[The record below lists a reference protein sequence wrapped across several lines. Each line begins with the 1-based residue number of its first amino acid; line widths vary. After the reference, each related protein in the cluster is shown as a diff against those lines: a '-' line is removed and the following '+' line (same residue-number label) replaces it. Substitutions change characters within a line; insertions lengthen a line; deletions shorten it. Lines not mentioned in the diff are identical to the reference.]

1 VQVGQFVYG
10 KTGVSRFDWTDPYH
24 LAVTLSWPHF
34 IFLLLGTYLIV
45 NTLFGVLYAMVPG
58 SVTNARPGSIGDA
71 FFFSLE
77 TLATVG
83 YGEMYPGSL
92 YGHLVASAEV
102 VTGLGF
108 TAIMT
113 GLVFV
118 RFSRP
123 RAKFVIA
130 DTLIVCQHNGV
141 PTLMARL
148 GNGRVAALADAVA
161 RLNVLLAETTAEG
174 RIFRRV
180 QELPLLRS
188 RLPLFPL
195 TWTLMHVM
203 DEKSPL
209 HGMDAAKLIAAEANM
224 FLTIEARDPTLATI
238 VHEMRTYGPHEVMF
252 GMRFADVIEFGE
264 DGVPIADMARIS
276 VLEPDTG
283 IDRIEPGWSEREPEG
298 AAN

>member
-1 VQVGQFVYG
+1 VGQFVYG
-10 KTGVSRFDWTDPYH
+10 KTGVARFDWTDPYH
-24 LAVTLSWPHF
+24 LAVTLSWTHF
-34 IFLLLGTYLIV
+34 IAFLLGTYLIV
-45 NTLFGVLYAMVPG
+45 NALFGVLYAIVPG
-58 SVTNARPGSIGDA
+58 SVVNARPGSIGDA

-102 VTGLGF
+102 MTGLGF

-123 RAKFVIA
+123 RSKFVIA
-130 DTLIVCQHNGV
+130 DKLVVCQHNGI
-141 PTLMARL
+141 PTLMGRL
-148 GNGRVAALADAVA
+148 GNGRVAALADAYA
-161 RLNVLLAETTAEG
+161 RLNVLLAETSSEG
-174 RIFRRV
+174 TVFRRV

-203 DEKSPL
+203 DEASPL
-209 HGMDAAKLIAAEANM
+209 HGMDAARMIAAEANM

-238 VHEMRTYGPHEVMF
+238 VHEMRTYGPQDVMF
-252 GMRFADVIEFGE
+252 GMRFADTITFGD
-264 DGVPIADMARIS
+264 DGVPIADMTRIS

-283 IDRIEPGWSEREPEG
+283 ADRMESGWSEREPDG
-298 AAN
+298 AAR